1 MSRYV
6 VLDTETT
13 GLGLSSDKMVEIGCV
28 EIKNNILTGNY
39 LHSYIN
45 PNQPNSPEAFA
56 IHGLSD
62 DFLKYQPA
70 FSEIVGAL
78 LSFISGSCLVVHN
91 AMFDINFLDREL
103 ASMGKPTISRFA
115 DGVIDTYRKAK
126 TIFAG
131 KRNSLDAL
139 CDRLKIPKRN
149 RKKHG
154 ALLDAQLLAQL
165 FLGLKNLRVPR
176 RIQRAYQGLRL
187 KDPKEGRECPNI
199 SVGVE
204 VSLVE
209 RLEHNQII
217 KDIDNIT
224 AGNCLW
230 EELFGVS
237 GEA

>member
-13 GLGLSSDKMVEIGCV
+13 GLGLSSDKMVEVGCV

-45 PNQPNSPEAFA
+45 PGQPNSPEAFA

-62 DFLKYQPA
+62 DFLKYQPT
-70 FSEIVGAL
+70 FSEIVGGL
-78 LSFISGSCLVVHN
+78 LSFINGSCLVVHN
-91 AMFDINFLDREL
+91 AMFDINFIDREL
-103 ASMGKPTISRFA
+103 ASMGKPTITRFV

-139 CDRLKIPKRN
+139 CDRLKIPRRN

-165 FLGLKNLRVPR
+165 FLGLKNFRAPR
-176 RIQRAYQGLRL
+176 RIQKAYQSLRL
-187 KDPKEGRECPNI
+187 EDPNRGEGRPPFA
-199 SVGVE
+199 VE
-204 VSLVE
+204 VEISLVE

-217 KDIDNIT
+217 KGIDNAT

-230 EELFGVS
+230 EELFEVQTK
-237 GEA
+237 A